1 MYTIYNEKISEKV
14 QSYYIPKKNAAAVW
28 ATGLPS
34 IYPIRIPAVK
44 RFGENERSVV
54 GSEVFPC
61 FAAAGSR
68 MGAWVSSMFLIVAI
82 TNKTS
87 QTHIAFFS

>member
-44 RFGENERSVV
+44 RFGA
-54 GSEVFPC
+54 
-61 FAAAGSR
+61 AAAGSR
-68 MGAWVSSMFLIVAI
+68 MGFFNVS
-82 TNKTS
+82 
-87 QTHIAFFS
+87 HCGHY

>member
-44 RFGENERSVV
+44 RFGENNEQVV
-54 GSEVFPC
+54 V
-61 FAAAGSR
+61 
-68 MGAWVSSMFLIVAI
+68 
-82 TNKTS
+82 
-87 QTHIAFFS
+87 

>member
-34 IYPIRIPAVK
+34 ISHPWASG
-44 RFGENERSVV
+44 F
-54 GSEVFPC
+54 
-61 FAAAGSR
+61 
-68 MGAWVSSMFLIVAI
+68 
-82 TNKTS
+82 
-87 QTHIAFFS
+87 QQ

>member
-34 IYPIRIPAVK
+34 IPWYPIRIPAVK
-44 RFGENERSVV
+44 RFGENNEQVV
-54 GSEVFPC
+54 V
-61 FAAAGSR
+61 
-68 MGAWVSSMFLIVAI
+68 
-82 TNKTS
+82 
-87 QTHIAFFS
+87 